1 MWRQTTRT
9 EPEEAAA
16 PHAHL
21 MFGRKTSTVRVG
33 TSSAYVNEQIRC
45 WLSLLPIFLHR
56 VCYRMHLEFI

>member
-21 MFGRKTSTVRVG
+21 MFGRKTSAVRVG
-33 TSSAYVNEQIRC
+33 TSSAYVNEQITGR
-45 WLSLLPIFLHR
+45 LSLPSIFLHR
-56 VCYRMHLEFI
+56 VCC

>member
-21 MFGRKTSTVRVG
+21 MFGRKASAVRVG
-33 TSSAYVNEQIRC
+33 TSLAYVNE
-45 WLSLLPIFLHR
+45 
-56 VCYRMHLEFI
+56 